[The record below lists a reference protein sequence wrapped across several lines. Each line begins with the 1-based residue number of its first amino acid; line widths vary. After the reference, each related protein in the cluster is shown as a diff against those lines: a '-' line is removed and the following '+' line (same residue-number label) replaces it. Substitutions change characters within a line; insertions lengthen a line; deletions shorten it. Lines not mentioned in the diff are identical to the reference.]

1 MMNLNFDPKTL
12 QEILTKDVKQAERE
26 ISKYDAVISNIQDD
40 ILEINTEIKIC
51 ESKLAEL
58 VAQREMKVEECSLV
72 QENKLQVVGAVKM
85 YTAKMEK

>member
-51 ESKLAEL
+51 ESKLVEL